1 MIKITSLCDNI
12 NNHKKFWTAE
22 GNSILI
28 EANGVR
34 VLYDVGRDGRIL
46 EHNLE
51 ELGLS
56 VSDLDYI
63 VVSHAHKGHSGALSN
78 LTLPEKATVLY
89 GSGFGVPKFKL
100 KEEVYKPVCN
110 ELMFAQKLRNNQ
122 NAVCVDH
129 VHEIIGDLLYVY
141 VTSKT
146 EHSAEALMF
155 CVKEGDSY
163 RTDFFEEELNVCIR
177 TAKGLIILTGCAHR
191 GLNNILD
198 EAISITKDRNILAL
212 IGGTH
217 IREDPVRL
225 KAFYRTMHDY
235 DIKNIAPSHCT
246 GFKSVAR
253 LANRYPKRYL
263 EFNTGKTLTF
273 ES

>member
-12 NNHKKFWTAE
+12 NNHKKLWAAE

-28 EANGVR
+28 EVNGSR
-34 VLYDVGRDGRIL
+34 ILYDVGRDGRVL
-46 EHNLE
+46 EHNLDV
-51 ELGLS
+51 LGLS

-63 VVSHAHKGHSGALSN
+63 VLSHAHKGHSGALSD
-78 LTLPEKATVLY
+78 LQLPEKVHVLY
-89 GSGFGVPKFKL
+89 GSGFELPKFKR
-100 KEEVYKPVCN
+100 KGDDYKAVCN
-110 ELMFAQKLRNNQ
+110 ELMFARKLQNNQ
-122 NAVCVDH
+122 SAVRVDH
-129 VHEIIGDLLYVY
+129 VCEILGDLVYAYVPPEA
-141 VTSKT
+141 
-146 EHSAEALMF
+146 EHNGEMGTF
-155 CVKEGDSY
+155 WIKEHDSY
-163 RTDFFEEELNVCIR
+163 RTDFFDEELNICIR
-177 TAKGLIILTGCAHR
+177 TAKGLIVLTGCAHR

-198 EAISITKDRNILAL
+198 EAISITRDRNILAL

-217 IREDPVRL
+217 ILEDPIRL
-225 KAFYRTMHDY
+225 RAFYGIIRDY

-253 LANRYPKRYL
+253 LASRYPKRYL